1 MPRPVAD
8 VFGLRNNGEV
18 TITKVSFVCLIEP
31 CLIVIQVNQSSCC
44 ADHVEFI
51 FQDQYLGRNEMW
63 RLGKYL
69 SGQCIYKD
77 QEISF
82 IGGIVAKIATIW
94 IGGQE
99 VRIFRSHRYFT
110 LI

>member
-1 MPRPVAD
+1 M
-8 VFGLRNNGEV
+8 
-18 TITKVSFVCLIEP
+18 TITKVSFVRQNKL
-31 CLIVIQVNQSSCC
+31 CLIVIQVNKSSYW

-82 IGGIVAKIATIW
+82 IGGIVARIAAIW
-94 IGGQE
+94 VAGQE
-99 VRIFRSHRYFT
+99 VS
-110 LI
+110 LS